1 MKGKI
6 AYASQE
12 PWIFSGSIRQNILCG
27 SEFDQERYNQ
37 VIRVCA
43 LDRDLQLFPSGD
55 GTAVGEKGV
64 SLSGGQKARINLA
77 RCLYVDAD
85 IYLMDDPLSAVDAHV
100 GRHLVDEAIKGFLR
114 DKIRILVTHQ
124 LQHLKN
130 VDKILVL
137 KDVSIA
143 KNLYSNYYRPKC
155 VVYSFIDYAN
165 KRDEWRSLANTKT
178 SVTTRCLI
186 LQKQFMT
193 TQNQSMKKPTAPWK
207 QPTT

>member
-6 AYASQE
+6 SYASQE

-27 SEFDQERYNQ
+27 SEFEQERYNE

-43 LDRDLQLFPSGD
+43 LDRDLQLFPSND
-55 GTAVGEKGV
+55 ETAVGEKGV

-100 GRHLVDEAIKGFLR
+100 GRHLVDEAINGFLR

-124 LQHLKN
+124 LQYLNN

-137 KDVSIA
+137 KDV
-143 KNLYSNYYRPKC
+143 RPK
-155 VVYSFIDYAN
+155 FIY
-165 KRDEWRSLANTKT
+165 L
-178 SVTTRCLI
+178 LI
-186 LQKQFMT
+186 
-193 TQNQSMKKPTAPWK
+193 MKMLDVKF
-207 QPTT
+207 